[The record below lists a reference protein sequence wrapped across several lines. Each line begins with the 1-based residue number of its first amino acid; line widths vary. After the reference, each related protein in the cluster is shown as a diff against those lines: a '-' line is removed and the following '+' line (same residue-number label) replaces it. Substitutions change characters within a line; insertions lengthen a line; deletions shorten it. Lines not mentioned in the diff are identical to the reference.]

1 MLNIMYIG
9 GHEPSLDCP
18 PETAKMS
25 YFPQVPTGTAPENF
39 DVAVFHHV
47 DLFLSAQNQWDSLAK
62 QYILLVDHQ
71 AEALLLSHRQN
82 IGKPNIHLIPRN
94 CGNVVFTITLDKI
107 QKIISGLAGNDL
119 DSLLEGNE
127 KDWPDCAIADY
138 LSIGPCVPARMVR
151 KGNYKFMYTH
161 GHPDLLFDLVSDPDE
176 LNNLATDQN
185 YKKPI
190 DDLKKQ
196 AMKDYDPDLLMLKV
210 IESQQ
215 RRLFI
220 KSVPGEMPSWD
231 YIAYQGDE
239 KR

>member
-25 YFPQVPTGTAPENF
+25 YFPQVPAGTAPENF

-82 IGKPNIHLIPRN
+82 IGKPNIHMIPRN

-107 QKIISGLAGNDL
+107 QKIISGLETSPQLSEWQTAEKAHRRKIIHALRTPLNSIVGYTEILMEEFQSASPEDI
-119 DSLLEGNE
+119 E
-127 KDWPDCAIADY
+127 KDLNSI
-138 LSIGPCVPARMVR
+138 LSTSHQLKTLIN
-151 KGNYKFMYTH
+151 KI
-161 GHPDLLFDLVSDPDE
+161 DE
-176 LNNLATDQN
+176 
-185 YKKPI
+185 
-190 DDLKKQ
+190 
-196 AMKDYDPDLLMLKV
+196 
-210 IESQQ
+210 
-215 RRLFI
+215 
-220 KSVPGEMPSWD
+220 
-231 YIAYQGDE
+231 
-239 KR
+239 